1 MLRNLVFIC
10 TLFFS
15 GVGMAEGIFINSYN
29 SLSDRYAILDEQ
41 DESAVLYLSE
51 KGSQRPIKDAFAYMR
66 IEPIDIDSWKDR
78 MKAGEP
84 PVLHKELA
92 SEQAV
97 ILTTKESDF
106 SFTWSNDGDAVSLR
120 YLNQPIAFI
129 SIDETFGFSKSVVK
143 DSPVVNLWNEELFS
157 SLFK

>member
-1 MLRNLVFIC
+1 
-10 TLFFS
+10 
-15 GVGMAEGIFINSYN
+15 MAEGIFINSYN